1 MRLLYCLV
9 FWQTHFLLAC
19 SFEASARACCV
30 ALSDGVPIKR
40 TLERFIESC
49 HISSASLQIRCP
61 LRERGPAREE
71 GGMECMQFRLGHI
84 PTLKVLSTWNSEFIL
99 HTCMEVQYV
108 LRIVWHHRKSL
119 DAKAPDAKNNID
131 TMFAGLL
138 IRGLSQTC

>member
-49 HISSASLQIRCP
+49 HISSASLQIRCMP
-61 LRERGPAREE
+61 SERERTRSGRRRHGVHAISPWAHSNFESTFN
-71 GGMECMQFRLGHI
+71 MEFRVHLVSLYGSA
-84 PTLKVLSTWNSEFIL
+84 VRSA
-99 HTCMEVQYV
+99 
-108 LRIVWHHRKSL
+108 WHHRKSI
-119 DAKAPDAKNNID
+119 DAKTEAERCRV
-131 TMFAGLL
+131 LL
-138 IRGLSQTC
+138 EPFFLVGRNTNS